1 MSKFKIGDR
10 VIALTDPR
18 DKRSQPRVKG
28 QLYTVLDVNYCFKC
42 GVQAINITTIS
53 TPNPYYYCEC
63 GQHNIPNQGKHWT
76 LSRFFAKPEEL
87 SDELDKCLEEE
98 NYEQACIIRDLLV
111 TSVPGIESRE
121 LVTKP

>member
-1 MSKFKIGDR
+1 MSKFKIGER
-10 VIALTDPR
+10 VIALTDPLHP
-18 DKRSQPRVKG
+18 KSQPRVKG

-63 GQHNIPNQGKHWT
+63 GQDSIPNRNKYWT

-111 TSVPGIESRE
+111 ISVPGIELKE
-121 LVTKP
+121 LVKKS